1 MDYKAFFDLELQSNS
16 KQKSAEIKRD
26 LENTSK
32 SVDKTKKKTKEL
44 GDGIEKT
51 ATRTAA
57 STGKIDRRFKSTSKE
72 ATKMGKAVG
81 GAGGGFKS
89 LLASISPV
97 QLGIAAVGAALIAG
111 IKTFATF
118 EQSVAD
124 LSAITGATGED
135 LKFYADAAR
144 EMGAVTTLS
153 ASEVADAFR
162 LVASAKPDL
171 LSNAEALKEVT
182 AQAITLAEAAGI
194 SVPEAANTMASAL
207 NQFGAE
213 ADQAARFTNVLAA
226 GSKFGAAS
234 IAEMGEALKFSGVIS
249 SKFGLSFEESNAALQ
264 LFSTSAIKGGEAGTQ
279 LRGVLLG
286 LETKMSAKF
295 RPSVVGM
302 EQALINLRDAN
313 LSAEQSVKIFGS
325 RNLVAGS
332 ILTGNIDKFKEL
344 KENITGTSIANEQAA
359 TKTDT
364 LSGASKRFMS
374 AVEELLLVITSD
386 SGLGKALSFLVDV
399 FAVLVTG
406 IAKGIGGLIDLI
418 KFLVDVTGVTKLLS
432 TGMKFL
438 KENLG
443 GVSISLTDIAT
454 IIGGAV
460 VKALLSVGQIFET
473 VFEVAT
479 NSVNIA
485 RNKIIDFAIS
495 VVNLGKDAA
504 PVLDI
509 IFGTDSQGSIR
520 DTTAA
525 LEATKTVT
533 ETTGQVVDRVGT
545 KYSLLRGEVDLSTLA
560 TLDYSN
566 KQKDLVTEKDDLAKA
581 LEDEIALEQAAN
593 KLREEA
599 QKEIDAVTDSLEE
612 EYDALLRTDKEQKI
626 YNELVEAGVT
636 ADSEA
641 GKQIIALIDKID
653 DKTIAIDAA
662 TEAEKEAA
670 KAVDD
675 LAKANEKAAKE
686 IEDAWEDR
694 RETLSD
700 FFFEFAKDGMSAF
713 DTLVEGFK
721 SMIVKMIAD
730 AAANTIILG
739 VTTAISGAAT
749 AGVAAG
755 GMGPPA
761 PAGSMTSQVSSA
773 MSLLTDGFA
782 AAGQGMYQSIGT
794 GLSNLGL
801 TGLGDMAYT
810 KGLGTTGLTMA
821 GDFAGGMAGAYLGE
835 KVFGETTGIGST
847 VGGVVGS
854 IVIPIPVLGAA
865 IGSFVGTAIESLFTG
880 DNNGDNRGRST
891 FDLSQTGGNI
901 SSFGEGKS
909 FNQDNVDLAGVLSGS
924 LLQISEM
931 FGGSDLAGE
940 IAIGNN
946 TGITFKGES
955 FGQDVDAFL
964 FSATQD
970 IIQGSDEID
979 QAVKD
984 VVAAFEG
991 TAGELAQ
998 FALTQI
1004 VIEDLIQGSEH
1015 LNASMEGLIRNF
1027 EGSTED
1033 SLIFAQA
1040 MTNLS
1045 DILASNAVDDAALFA
1060 ADAFA
1065 IAQDGVL
1072 GTYNSLTSA
1081 AVDAMVAY
1089 DGSAGSL
1096 SDLNNAMVMSKT
1108 AAFQLALEIGRLT
1121 ESLVSMFAAS
1131 AKSIREQL
1139 MTDDQLTAARTLERD
1154 TTLEA
1159 IKTMTNP
1166 ENIAAA
1172 AKRVNE
1178 LNNILFQ
1185 ELSEEDKKLFG
1196 ADFAEFA
1203 DEAAVIVKD
1212 TLDGTLALVED
1223 SQEELMTSVGTL
1235 LNDTGKINRDA
1246 ADILLNAATIIL
1258 DAARTPTTVEVNV
1271 DTSGAVTG

>member
-97 QLGIAAVGAALIAG
+97 QLGIAGVGVAILAS

-118 EQSVAD
+118 EQAVAD

-135 LKFYADAAR
+135 LKFYSDAAR
-144 EMGAVTTLS
+144 EMGSVTTLS

-207 NQFGAE
+207 NQFGVE

-234 IAEMGEALKFSGVIS
+234 IAEMGEALKFSGTLS
-249 SKFGLSFEESNAALQ
+249 AKFGLSFEQTNAALQ
-264 LFSTSAIKGGEAGTQ
+264 LFSGSAIKGGEAGTK

-286 LETKMSAKF
+286 LETKMDAEF
-295 RPSVVGM
+295 RPSVVGV
-302 EQALINLRDAN
+302 EQALLNLKGAN
-313 LSAEQSVKIFGS
+313 LDATQSTKIFGAE
-325 RNLVAGS
+325 NLVAAG
-332 ILTGNIDKFKEL
+332 ILSDNVGKFVDLEKAV
-344 KENITGTSIANEQAA
+344 TGTNIANEQAA
-359 TKTDT
+359 IKTDT
-364 LSGASKRFMS
+364 LQGAQKRFGS
-374 AVEELLLVITSD
+374 AMEELMLVITSD
-386 SGLGKALSFLVDV
+386 TGLGSAISFLIDV
-399 FAVLVTG
+399 LSTLVTG
-406 IAKGIGGLIDLI
+406 IAVGVKGIIDLMKFI
-418 KFLVDVTGVTKLLS
+418 KDVTGVTKLLS
-432 TGMKFL
+432 TGMEFL

-460 VKALLSVGQIFET
+460 VKALLQVGEIFET
-473 VFEVAT
+473 VFEVAG
-479 NSVNIA
+479 NAVDIA
-485 RNKIIDFAIS
+485 KNKIIDFAIATIE
-495 VVNLGKDAA
+495 LGKNAA
-504 PVLDI
+504 PVFDL
-509 IFGTDSQGSIR
+509 IFGTNTAGTIK
-520 DTTAA
+520 DTTAF
-525 LEATKTVT
+525 LKGFKVET
-533 ETTGQVVDRVGT
+533 ENTGAVIERVST
-545 KYSLLRGEVDLSTLA
+545 KYSLLRDEVDASTLA
-560 TLDYSN
+560 TLDYSQ
-566 KQKDLVTEKDDLAKA
+566 KQKDLVTEKDNLAIA
-581 LEDEIALEQAAN
+581 LEEEIALEEVAN

-612 EYDALLRTDKEQKI
+612 EYDALFRTDQEQRI
-626 YNELVEAGVT
+626 YNELVEAGVV

-641 GKQIIALIDKID
+641 GREIIGLIEKID

-670 KAVDD
+670 KAVDE
-675 LAKANEKAAKE
+675 LAKANEKAAE
-686 IEDAWEDR
+686 EVEAAWEDR

-761 PAGSMTSQVSSA
+761 PAGSISTQISSA
-773 MSLLTDGFA
+773 MSLFTNGIVS
-782 AAGQGMYQSIGT
+782 AGQGMYQSIGT
-794 GLSNLGL
+794 GLSNLGM
-801 TGLGDMAYT
+801 TTFGDMAYT
-810 KGLGTTGLTMA
+810 KGLNTTGLTMA
-821 GDFAGGMAGAYLGE
+821 GDFAGGVAGAYLGE

-847 VGGVVGS
+847 VGGVIGS
-854 IVIPIPVLGAA
+854 IVLPPVIGAA
-865 IGSFVGTAIESLFTG
+865 IGSFVGTALESFFTG

-891 FDLSQTGGNI
+891 FDLAETGGNI
-901 SSFGEGKS
+901 NSFGEGKS
-909 FNQDNVDLAGVLSGS
+909 FNQDNVDLAGVLSNS
-924 LLQISEM
+924 LLEIANI

-940 IAIGNN
+940 VAIGNN
-946 TGITFKGES
+946 SGITFDGEN
-955 FGQDVDAFL
+955 FGTDVDAFL

-970 IIQGSDEID
+970 IIQGSEEIS

-984 VVAAFEG
+984 VVLSFEG
-991 TAGELAQ
+991 TAAELAE

-1004 VIEDLIQGSEH
+1004 
-1015 LNASMEGLIRNF
+1015 
-1027 EGSTED
+1027 
-1033 SLIFAQA
+1033 
-1040 MTNLS
+1040 
-1045 DILASNAVDDAALFA
+1045 
-1060 ADAFA
+1060 
-1065 IAQDGVL
+1065 
-1072 GTYNSLTSA
+1072 
-1081 AVDAMVAY
+1081 
-1089 DGSAGSL
+1089 
-1096 SDLNNAMVMSKT
+1096 
-1108 AAFQLALEIGRLT
+1108 
-1121 ESLVSMFAAS
+1121 
-1131 AKSIREQL
+1131 
-1139 MTDDQLTAARTLERD
+1139 
-1154 TTLEA
+1154 
-1159 IKTMTNP
+1159 
-1166 ENIAAA
+1166 
-1172 AKRVNE
+1172 
-1178 LNNILFQ
+1178 
-1185 ELSEEDKKLFG
+1185 
-1196 ADFAEFA
+1196 
-1203 DEAAVIVKD
+1203 
-1212 TLDGTLALVED
+1212 
-1223 SQEELMTSVGTL
+1223 
-1235 LNDTGKINRDA
+1235 
-1246 ADILLNAATIIL
+1246 II
-1258 DAARTPTTVEVNV
+1258 
-1271 DTSGAVTG
+1271 